1 MQYKSSPLPA
11 ELPSQ
16 PLCYTSLPIS
26 LWMGSWLNPHPG
38 CVTLQGTWAF
48 RHLSGKL
55 TSSLVL
61 SFSEAE
67 GTVCPRLSLLP
78 PNTRLE
84 TTQRRQLQKPGAPWE
99 RCQSGDRVIKREV
112 QRRAKQVL
120 CAVPNDPITKTQELT
135 WRKGTSHT
143 VHRTAEL
150 YHDGKALK
158 ERV

>member
-1 MQYKSSPLPA
+1 M
-11 ELPSQ
+11 
-16 PLCYTSLPIS
+16 
-26 LWMGSWLNPHPG
+26 NPHPG
-38 CVTLQGTWAF
+38 SVTLQGTWAS

-61 SFSEAE
+61 SSSEAE

-84 TTQRRQLQKPGAPWE
+84 TTQRRQLKNHGAPWE
-99 RCQSGDRVIKREV
+99 RCQSRDRAIRREV

-120 CAVPNDPITKTQELT
+120 FAVPNDLITKTQELA

-143 VHRTAEL
+143 VHRTTEL

-158 ERV
+158 ERVREKSTTCVL

>member
-1 MQYKSSPLPA
+1 MLYFLTH
-11 ELPSQ
+11 Q
-16 PLCYTSLPIS
+16 PVDGLLDESTSWLCNTTRNVGFQTSL
-26 LWMGSWLNPHPG
+26 
-38 CVTLQGTWAF
+38 
-48 RHLSGKL
+48 GKL

-61 SFSEAE
+61 SSSEAE

-84 TTQRRQLQKPGAPWE
+84 TTQRRQLKNHGAPWE
-99 RCQSGDRVIKREV
+99 RCQSRDRAIRREV

-120 CAVPNDPITKTQELT
+120 CAVPNDLITKTQELA

-143 VHRTAEL
+143 VHRTTEL